1 MNGSRSSEV
10 DIMIFSENGH
20 VKLEGNGIKL
30 MAETVCIL
38 HSIYHTFSDKYGK
51 EIANEKF
58 VEIGR
63 LAVMSEEEMREE
75 MEKKI
80 MDLAERME

>member
-1 MNGSRSSEV
+1 
-10 DIMIFSENGH
+10 MIFSENGH
-20 VKLEGNGIKL
+20 IEIEGNGIEL
-30 MAETVCIL
+30 MAEVVCIL
-38 HSIYHTFSDKYGK
+38 HSIYHVFSDKYGK
-51 EIANEKF
+51 EIANEKL

-80 MDLAERME
+80 IDLAERME